1 MAYGE
6 DVRKKLYSEVV
17 ETVTYQRKAEKLLTT
32 EEQSSLITMLATDPE
47 CGVLVKGTGGVRKV
61 RFATGGR
68 GKSGSVR
75 VVYFFHDLQMPLF
88 LLTVFAKNK
97 KANLSQA
104 ERNALKKL
112 TANLVREFGGKPHDV

>member
-6 DVRKKLYSEVV
+6 DVRKKLYIEVV

>member
-6 DVRKKLYSEVV
+6 DVRKKLYIEVV

-112 TANLVREFGGKPHDV
+112 TASLVREFGGKPHDV